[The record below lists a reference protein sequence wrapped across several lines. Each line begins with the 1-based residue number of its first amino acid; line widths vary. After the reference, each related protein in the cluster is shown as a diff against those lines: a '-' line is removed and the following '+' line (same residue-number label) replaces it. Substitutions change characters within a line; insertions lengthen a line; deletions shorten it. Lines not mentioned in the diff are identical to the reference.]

1 MFSYHCK
8 KCGQQ
13 LTKEPCAKG
22 KKTSLGTWNC
32 LACGKTKAV
41 RKLNKKVG
49 THEIS

>member
-1 MFSYHCK
+1 MFSYYCK

-32 LACGKTKAV
+32 SACGGKAVVV
-41 RKLNKKVG
+41 RKLNKTK
-49 THEIS
+49 EIS